1 MNGAG
6 SWMKAMRGKW
16 SRSGD
21 ERGGMGC
28 GLRRQGAEELAA
40 ARSIEE
46 RWNEQGGGG
55 GGCDM
60 QLKVDFALQGDRR
73 CGGKRS
79 CGLRGGSGV
88 EMGSDGAP
96 LAVSERR
103 SELYGNAGSAAA
115 GCCRAVGG
123 WVGWDRDEGAVGRRR
138 PESKRWK
145 WKGKE
150 WKACMR

>member
-1 MNGAG
+1 MDMLFYFLAIGIQKTTCLFFFL
-6 SWMKAMRGKW
+6 KAMRGKW
-16 SRSGD
+16 SRSRD

-73 CGGKRS
+73 CGGEAQLRPAGREWSGDGIGRS
-79 CGLRGGSGV
+79 S
-88 EMGSDGAP
+88 
-96 LAVSERR
+96 
-103 SELYGNAGSAAA
+103 
-115 GCCRAVGG
+115 VGG
-123 WVGWDRDEGAVGRRR
+123 E
-138 PESKRWK
+138 
-145 WKGKE
+145 
-150 WKACMR
+150 